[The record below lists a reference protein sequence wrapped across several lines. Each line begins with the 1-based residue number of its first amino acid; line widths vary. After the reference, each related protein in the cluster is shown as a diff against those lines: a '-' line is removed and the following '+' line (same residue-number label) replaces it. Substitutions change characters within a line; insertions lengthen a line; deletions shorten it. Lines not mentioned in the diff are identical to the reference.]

1 MFCFCNVSLIELG
14 SLYASRTIFFFVI
27 LQHSNLWL
35 RFGVIKKPFK
45 PLVVFTTDLSKV
57 VYFCCFLLLLFVLLF
72 FFFFF
77 FFFFFLFFFVCLF
90 FCLFFFVVVFFFV
103 DRSL

>member
-1 MFCFCNVSLIELG
+1 MRAEQ
-14 SLYASRTIFFFVI
+14 FFFVI

-57 VYFCCFLLLLFVLLF
+57 VYFCCFLLLLFF

-77 FFFFFLFFFVCLF
+77 FFVFFCFFFFFVFLFFFF
-90 FCLFFFVVVFFFV
+90 VVFFLLIV
-103 DRSL
+103 LCRDLWNTVAC